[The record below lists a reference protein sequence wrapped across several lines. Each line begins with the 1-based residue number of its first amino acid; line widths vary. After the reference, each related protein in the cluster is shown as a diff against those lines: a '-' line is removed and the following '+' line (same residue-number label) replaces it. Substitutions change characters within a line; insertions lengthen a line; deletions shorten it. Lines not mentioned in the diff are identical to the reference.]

1 MSGARIFRDGAAV
14 AFVDIE
20 TTGGQATW
28 HRITEI
34 AIVAAHG
41 DTLDFEWQTLV
52 NPGMSIPPSISALTG
67 IDNRMVQDAPPFAE
81 IARELRERLHGR
93 LFIAHNVRFDY
104 GFIRREFQRI
114 GARWQAP
121 TACTARLSRRLYP
134 QQARHNLDT
143 VIAVH
148 GISCPVRHRAMP
160 DAAALWQ
167 FWQKLRRERP
177 LPLLDEALAQVS
189 QVAMLPP
196 HLSADL
202 SDDLPEAPGV
212 YRFFGATTQGADSL
226 IYVGKA
232 NNLRE
237 RVLSHFAGAH
247 RDAKSQ
253 RLSEQTRR
261 VEWSV
266 TAGELGA
273 LLLEARQVREGK
285 PVYNRKLRGGKLF
298 SWQWLDDAAA
308 PQLLELDEALATGS
322 PVFGLFKA
330 ESAARRALRTL
341 AEDQRL
347 CLKTLGVESG
357 DGSCFAYQL
366 QRCRGA
372 CVGAEPPA
380 LHAVRAR
387 LAMAGWRL
395 ADWPFRG
402 AVAAI
407 ERGAA
412 GSVALHVLDRWMHLG
427 SLEWAGDE
435 EAVDAENLRQRC
447 RALLANEAS
456 RAGGFNADTYRILAR
471 HFREHPRKGGYL
483 PLDSGTMTE

>member
-1 MSGARIFRDGAAV
+1 MSQSRIFRDDAPV

-20 TTGGQATW
+20 TTGGQAAW

-52 NPGMSIPPSISALTG
+52 NPGMSIPPSITALTG
-67 IDNRMVQDAPPFAE
+67 IDNDMVQDAPPFAE
-81 IARELRERLHGR
+81 LARELRERLQGR

-104 GFIRREFQRI
+104 GFIRGEFQRI
-114 GARWQAP
+114 GERWQAS
-121 TACTARLSRRLYP
+121 TACTARLSRRLFP
-134 QQARHNLDT
+134 QQPRHNLDT

-167 FWQKLRRERP
+167 FWRKLRREQP
-177 LPLLDEALAQVS
+177 LQLLDETLAQVS
-189 QVAMLPP
+189 QAAALPP
-196 HLSADL
+196 QLPEDL
-202 SDDLPEAPGV
+202 ADDLPESPGV
-212 YRFFGATTQGADSL
+212 YRFFGATTHGADSL

-247 RDAKSQ
+247 RDSKSR

-266 TAGELGA
+266 TAGALGA
-273 LLLEARQVREGK
+273 LLLEARQVREQK

-298 SWQWLDDAAA
+298 SWQWPDAAAA
-308 PQLLELDEALATGS
+308 PQLVGPDAALAAGV
-322 PVFGLFKA
+322 PAFGVFNG
-330 ESAARRALRTL
+330 ETAARKALRTL
-341 AEDQRL
+341 AQDQRL
-347 CLKTLGVESG
+347 CLKTLGLESG
-357 DGSCFAYQL
+357 DGSCCAYQL
-366 QRCRGA
+366 KRCRGA

-387 LAMAGWRL
+387 LAMAGWKL

-407 ERGAA
+407 ERSTA

-427 SLEWAGDE
+427 SLECGVDE
-435 EAVDAENLRQRC
+435 EAVDADGLRQRC
-447 RALLANEAS
+447 RALLANGANRGS
-456 RAGGFNADTYRILAR
+456 AFNADTYRILAR
-471 HFREHPRKGGYL
+471 HFREHPRNSGYM
-483 PLDSGTMTE
+483 PLDSGTMPE